1 MKNRFQDIASIDF
14 YQNKKLVKWLI
25 FLISL
30 LLGLG
35 SIGYTHRLVE
45 ELREREDRQIRVL
58 SAALDYAA
66 TTSENLT
73 FINQEI
79 IQQNY
84 SFPIIM
90 ADEQGNPIDYRNISF
105 NTSRNRADSMQ
116 VLKEELFEMQE
127 DYPPIVL
134 QEAAIRIYYRN
145 SALLTNLKYYPYI
158 QMGVILLF
166 SLLVYVVFNQSK
178 LSEQNRVWAGLT
190 KETAHQL
197 GTPIASLMA
206 WMDYLKNSPFW
217 EENQEIIQEMDKDV
231 TKLRVVTERFSS
243 IGSKPVIQ
251 AENVYEIIEEGV
263 SYLRPR
269 ISTKVDWEIQS
280 DSKELV
286 ALLNK
291 PLFDWVIENVCK
303 NAVDAMKGK
312 GLIRISLFQDNDKFV
327 GIDISDT
334 GMGIEKMK
342 FKKVFTPGFSSRKRG
357 WGLGLTLSKRIVEG
371 YHGGKIFVKQSELGK
386 GTTFRILLPVPVV
399 EGTPF
404 KSKGMWDGVWGE
416 LGIFARVLEVL
427 FLG

>member
-30 LLGLG
+30 VLGLG

-45 ELREREDRQIRVL
+45 ELREREDRQIRVF

-105 NTSRNRADSMQ
+105 KNSRDKTDSMQ
-116 VLKEELFEMQE
+116 VLKEVLLEMQE

-145 SALLTNLKYYPYI
+145 SELLTNLKYYPYI
-158 QMGVILLF
+158 QLAVILLF
-166 SLLVYVVFNQSK
+166 GLLVYVVFNQSK

-206 WMDYLKNSPFW
+206 WMDYLKNSPVW
-217 EENQEIIQEMDKDV
+217 DENQEIIQEMDKDV

-243 IGSKPVIQ
+243 IGSRPVIQ
-251 AENVYEIIEEGV
+251 PENVYEIIEEGV

-312 GLIRISLFQDNDKFV
+312 GVIRISLFQDNDKFV

-386 GTTFRILLPVPVV
+386 GTTFRILVPVPLV

-404 KSKGMWDGVWGE
+404 KGKGIWDGVCE
-416 LGIFARVLEVL
+416 IS
-427 FLG
+427 

>member
-45 ELREREDRQIRVL
+45 ELREREDRQIRVF

-105 NTSRNRADSMQ
+105 KNSRDKTDSMQ
-116 VLKEELFEMQE
+116 VLKEVLLEMQE

-134 QEAAIRIYYRN
+134 QEADIRIYYRN
-145 SALLTNLKYYPYI
+145 SELLTNLKYYPYI
-158 QMGVILLF
+158 QLAVILLF
-166 SLLVYVVFNQSK
+166 GLLVYVVFNQSK

-206 WMDYLKNSPFW
+206 WMDYLKNSPVW
-217 EENQEIIQEMDKDV
+217 DENQEIIQEMDKDV

-243 IGSKPVIQ
+243 IGSRPVIQ
-251 AENVYEIIEEGV
+251 PENVYGIIEEGV

-312 GLIRISLFQDNDKFV
+312 GMIRISLFQDNDKFV

-342 FKKVFTPGFSSRKRG
+342 FKKVFSPGFSSRKRG

-386 GTTFRILLPVPVV
+386 GTTFRILLPVPMV

-404 KSKGMWDGVWGE
+404 KSKGMWDGV
-416 LGIFARVLEVL
+416 
-427 FLG
+427 

>member
-90 ADEQGNPIDYRNISF
+90 ADEQGNPIDFRNIAF
-105 NTSRNRADSMQ
+105 KNSRNQADSMQ
-116 VLKEELFEMQE
+116 VLKEELLEMQE

-145 SALLTNLKYYPYI
+145 SELLTNLKYYPYI
-158 QMGVILLF
+158 QLAVILLF
-166 SLLVYVVFNQSK
+166 GLLVYVVFNQSK

-206 WMDYLKNSPFW
+206 CMDYLKNSPVW
-217 EENQEIIQEMDKDV
+217 DENQEIIQEMDKDV

-243 IGSKPVIQ
+243 IGSRPVIQ
-251 AENVYEIIEEGV
+251 PENVYEIIEEGV

-269 ISTKVDWEIQS
+269 ISTKVDWEIQA
-280 DSKELV
+280 DSKDLV

-312 GLIRISLFQDNDKFV
+312 GVIRISLFQDNDKFV

-386 GTTFRILLPVPVV
+386 GTTFRILLPVPLL

-404 KSKGMWDGVWGE
+404 KSKGMWDGV
-416 LGIFARVLEVL
+416 
-427 FLG
+427 

>member
-45 ELREREDRQIRVL
+45 ELREREDRQIRVF

-105 NTSRNRADSMQ
+105 KNSRDKADSMQ
-116 VLKEELFEMQE
+116 VLKEVLLEMQE

-145 SALLTNLKYYPYI
+145 SELLTNLKYYPYI
-158 QMGVILLF
+158 QLAVILLF
-166 SLLVYVVFNQSK
+166 GLLVYVVFNQSK

-206 WMDYLKNSPFW
+206 WMDYLKNSPVW
-217 EENQEIIQEMDKDV
+217 DENQEIIQEMDKDV

-243 IGSKPVIQ
+243 IGSRPVIQ
-251 AENVYEIIEEGV
+251 PENVYEIIEEGV

-286 ALLNK
+286 ALVNK

-312 GLIRISLFQDNDKFV
+312 GMIRISLFQDNDKYV

-386 GTTFRILLPVPVV
+386 GTTFRILLPVPLV

-404 KSKGMWDGVWGE
+404 KSKGMWDGV
-416 LGIFARVLEVL
+416 
-427 FLG
+427 

>member
-25 FLISL
+25 FLISV

-58 SAALDYAA
+58 SAALDYAS

-90 ADEQGNPIDYRNISF
+90 ADEQGNPIDFRNIAF
-105 NTSRNRADSMQ
+105 KNSRNQADSMQ
-116 VLKEELFEMQE
+116 VLKEELLEMQE

-145 SALLTNLKYYPYI
+145 SELLTNLKYYPYI
-158 QMGVILLF
+158 QLAVILLF
-166 SLLVYVVFNQSK
+166 GLLVYVVFNQSK

-206 WMDYLKNSPFW
+206 WMDYLKNSPVW
-217 EENQEIIQEMDKDV
+217 DENQEIIQEMDKDV

-243 IGSKPVIQ
+243 IGSRPVIQ
-251 AENVYEIIEEGV
+251 PENVYEIIEEGV

-269 ISTKVDWEIQS
+269 ISTKVDWEIQA
-280 DSKELV
+280 DSKDLV

-312 GLIRISLFQDNDKFV
+312 GVIRISLFQDNDKFV

-386 GTTFRILLPVPVV
+386 GTTFRILLPVPLL

-404 KSKGMWDGVWGE
+404 KSKGMWDGV
-416 LGIFARVLEVL
+416 
-427 FLG
+427 

>member
-45 ELREREDRQIRVL
+45 ELREREDRQIRVF

-105 NTSRNRADSMQ
+105 KNSRDKTDSMQ
-116 VLKEELFEMQE
+116 VLKEVLLEMQE

-134 QEAAIRIYYRN
+134 QEADIRIYYRN
-145 SALLTNLKYYPYI
+145 SELLTNLKYYPYI
-158 QMGVILLF
+158 QLAVILLF
-166 SLLVYVVFNQSK
+166 GLLVYVVFNQSK

-206 WMDYLKNSPFW
+206 WMDYLKNSPVW
-217 EENQEIIQEMDKDV
+217 DENQEIIQEMDKDV

-243 IGSKPVIQ
+243 IGSRPVIQ
-251 AENVYEIIEEGV
+251 PENVYEIIEEGV

-312 GLIRISLFQDNDKFV
+312 GMIRISLFQDNDKFV

-386 GTTFRILLPVPVV
+386 GTTFRILLPVPLV

-404 KSKGMWDGVWGE
+404 KSKGMWDGV
-416 LGIFARVLEVL
+416 
-427 FLG
+427 

>member
-45 ELREREDRQIRVL
+45 ELREREDRQIRVF

-105 NTSRNRADSMQ
+105 KNSRDKTDSMQ
-116 VLKEELFEMQE
+116 ILKEVLLEMQE

-134 QEAAIRIYYRN
+134 QEADIRIYYRN
-145 SALLTNLKYYPYI
+145 SELLTNLKYYPYI
-158 QMGVILLF
+158 QLAVILLF
-166 SLLVYVVFNQSK
+166 GLLVYVVFNQSK

-206 WMDYLKNSPFW
+206 WMDYLKNSPVW
-217 EENQEIIQEMDKDV
+217 DENQEIIQEMDKDV

-243 IGSKPVIQ
+243 IGSRPVIQ
-251 AENVYEIIEEGV
+251 PENVYDIIEEGV

-286 ALLNK
+286 ALVNK

-312 GLIRISLFQDNDKFV
+312 GMIRISLFQDNDKYV

-386 GTTFRILLPVPVV
+386 GTTFRILLPVPLV

-404 KSKGMWDGVWGE
+404 KSKGIWDGV
-416 LGIFARVLEVL
+416 
-427 FLG
+427 

>member
-1 MKNRFQDIASIDF
+1 MKNRFQDLASIDF

-25 FLISL
+25 FFISL

-45 ELREREDRQIRVL
+45 ELREREDRQIQVL

-90 ADEQGNPIDYRNISF
+90 ADGQGNPIDFRNIAF
-105 NTSRNRADSMQ
+105 KNSRNQADSIQ
-116 VLKEELFEMQE
+116 ILKEELLEMQE

-134 QEAAIRIYYRN
+134 QEADIRIYYRN
-145 SALLTNLKYYPYI
+145 SELLTNLKYYPYI
-158 QMGVILLF
+158 QLAVILLF
-166 SLLVYVVFNQSK
+166 GLLVYVVFNQSK

-206 WMDYLKNSPFW
+206 WMDYLKNSPVW
-217 EENQEIIQEMDKDV
+217 DEIQEIIQEMDKDV
-231 TKLRVVTERFSS
+231 AKLRVVTERFSS
-243 IGSKPVIQ
+243 IGSSPVIQ
-251 AENVYEIIEEGV
+251 PENVFEIIEEGV

-269 ISTKVDWEIQS
+269 ISTKVEWEIQS
-280 DSKELV
+280 DSKDLV
-286 ALLNK
+286 AHLNK

-312 GLIRISLFQDNDKFV
+312 GVLRIVLFQESDKFV

-386 GTTFRILLPVPVV
+386 GTTFRILLSVPML

-404 KSKGMWDGVWGE
+404 KSKGMWDGIG
-416 LGIFARVLEVL
+416 
-427 FLG
+427 

>member
-90 ADEQGNPIDYRNISF
+90 ADEQGNPIDFRNIAF
-105 NTSRNRADSMQ
+105 KNSRNQADSMQ
-116 VLKEELFEMQE
+116 VLKEELLEMQE

-145 SALLTNLKYYPYI
+145 SELLTNLKYYPYI
-158 QMGVILLF
+158 QLAVILLF
-166 SLLVYVVFNQSK
+166 GLLVYIVFNQSK

-206 WMDYLKNSPFW
+206 WMDYLKNSPVW
-217 EENQEIIQEMDKDV
+217 DENQEIIQEMDKDV

-243 IGSKPVIQ
+243 IGSRPVIQ
-251 AENVYEIIEEGV
+251 PENVYEIIEEGV

-269 ISTKVDWEIQS
+269 ISTKVDWEIQA
-280 DSKELV
+280 DSKDLV

-312 GLIRISLFQDNDKFV
+312 GVIRISLFQDNDKFV

-386 GTTFRILLPVPVV
+386 GTTFRILLPVPLL

-404 KSKGMWDGVWGE
+404 KSKGMWDGV
-416 LGIFARVLEVL
+416 
-427 FLG
+427 

>member
-1 MKNRFQDIASIDF
+1 MKNRFQDLASIDF

-25 FLISL
+25 FFISL

-45 ELREREDRQIRVL
+45 ELREREDRQIQVL

-90 ADEQGNPIDYRNISF
+90 ADGQGNPIDYRNIAF
-105 NTSRNRADSMQ
+105 KNSRNQVDSIL
-116 VLKEELFEMQE
+116 VLKEELLEMQE

-134 QEAAIRIYYRN
+134 QEADIRIYYRN
-145 SALLTNLKYYPYI
+145 SELLTNLKYYPYI
-158 QMGVILLF
+158 QLAVILLF
-166 SLLVYVVFNQSK
+166 GLLVYVVFNQSK

-206 WMDYLKNSPFW
+206 WMDYLKNSPVW
-217 EENQEIIQEMDKDV
+217 DENQEIIQEMDKDV
-231 TKLRVVTERFSS
+231 AKLRVVTERFSS
-243 IGSKPVIQ
+243 IGSSPVIQ
-251 AENVYEIIEEGV
+251 PENVYEIIEEGV

-269 ISTKVDWEIQS
+269 ISTKVEWEIQS
-280 DSKELV
+280 DSKDLV

-312 GLIRISLFQDNDKFV
+312 GVLRIVLFQESDKFV

-334 GMGIEKMK
+334 GVGIEKMK

-386 GTTFRILLPVPVV
+386 GTTFRILLPVPML

-404 KSKGMWDGVWGE
+404 KSKGMWDGIG
-416 LGIFARVLEVL
+416 
-427 FLG
+427 

>member
-1 MKNRFQDIASIDF
+1 M
-14 YQNKKLVKWLI
+14 KWLI
-25 FLISL
+25 FFISL

-90 ADEQGNPIDYRNISF
+90 ADGQGNPIDFRNIAF
-105 NTSRNRADSMQ
+105 KNSRNQADSMQ
-116 VLKEELFEMQE
+116 LLKKELLEMQE

-134 QEAAIRIYYRN
+134 QEADIRIYYRN
-145 SALLTNLKYYPYI
+145 SELLTNLKYYPYI
-158 QMGVILLF
+158 QLAVILLF
-166 SLLVYVVFNQSK
+166 GLLVYVVFNQSK

-206 WMDYLKNSPFW
+206 WMDYLKNSPVW
-217 EENQEIIQEMDKDV
+217 DENQEIIQEMDKDV
-231 TKLRVVTERFSS
+231 AKLRVVTERFSS
-243 IGSKPVIQ
+243 IGSSPVIQ
-251 AENVYEIIEEGV
+251 PENVYQIIEEGV

-269 ISTKVDWEIQS
+269 ISTKVEWEIQS

-312 GLIRISLFQDNDKFV
+312 GVLRIVLFQDSDKFV

-334 GMGIEKMK
+334 GVGIEKMK

-386 GTTFRILLPVPVV
+386 GTTFRILLPVPML

-404 KSKGMWDGVWGE
+404 KSKGMWDGIG
-416 LGIFARVLEVL
+416 
-427 FLG
+427 

>member
-90 ADEQGNPIDYRNISF
+90 ADEQGNPIDFRNIAF
-105 NTSRNRADSMQ
+105 KNSRNQADSMQ
-116 VLKEELFEMQE
+116 VLKEELLEMQE

-145 SALLTNLKYYPYI
+145 SELLTNLKYYPYI
-158 QMGVILLF
+158 QLAVILLF
-166 SLLVYVVFNQSK
+166 GLLVYVVFNQSK

-206 WMDYLKNSPFW
+206 WMDYLKNSPVW
-217 EENQEIIQEMDKDV
+217 DENQEIIQEMDKDV

-243 IGSKPVIQ
+243 IGSRPVIQ
-251 AENVYEIIEEGV
+251 PENVYEIIEEGV

-269 ISTKVDWEIQS
+269 ISTKVDWEIQA
-280 DSKELV
+280 DSKDLV

-312 GLIRISLFQDNDKFV
+312 GMIRISLFQDNDKFV

-386 GTTFRILLPVPVV
+386 GTTFRILLPVPLL

-404 KSKGMWDGVWGE
+404 KSKGMWDGV
-416 LGIFARVLEVL
+416 
-427 FLG
+427 

>member
-45 ELREREDRQIRVL
+45 ELREREDRQIRVF

-105 NTSRNRADSMQ
+105 KNSRDKTDSMQ
-116 VLKEELFEMQE
+116 VLKEVLLEMQE

-134 QEAAIRIYYRN
+134 QEADIRIYYRN
-145 SALLTNLKYYPYI
+145 SELLTNLKYYPYI
-158 QMGVILLF
+158 QLAVILLF
-166 SLLVYVVFNQSK
+166 GLLVYVVFNQSK

-206 WMDYLKNSPFW
+206 WMDYLKNSPVW
-217 EENQEIIQEMDKDV
+217 DENKEIIQEMDKDV

-243 IGSKPVIQ
+243 IGSRPVIQ
-251 AENVYEIIEEGV
+251 PENIYDIIEEGV

-286 ALLNK
+286 ALVNK

-312 GLIRISLFQDNDKFV
+312 GMIRISLFQDNDKYV

-386 GTTFRILLPVPVV
+386 GTTFRILLPVPLV

-404 KSKGMWDGVWGE
+404 KSKGIWDGV
-416 LGIFARVLEVL
+416 
-427 FLG
+427 

>member
-1 MKNRFQDIASIDF
+1 MKNRFQDLASIDF

-25 FLISL
+25 FFISL

-90 ADEQGNPIDYRNISF
+90 ADGQGNPIDYRNIAF
-105 NTSRNRADSMQ
+105 KNSRNQADSIL
-116 VLKEELFEMQE
+116 VLKEELLEMQE

-134 QEAAIRIYYRN
+134 QEADIRIYYRN
-145 SALLTNLKYYPYI
+145 SELLTNLKYYPYI
-158 QMGVILLF
+158 QLAVILLF
-166 SLLVYVVFNQSK
+166 GLLVYVVFNQSK

-206 WMDYLKNSPFW
+206 WMDYLKNSPVW
-217 EENQEIIQEMDKDV
+217 DENQEIIQEMDKDV
-231 TKLRVVTERFSS
+231 AKLRVVTERFSS
-243 IGSKPVIQ
+243 IGSSPVIQ
-251 AENVYEIIEEGV
+251 PENVYEIIEEGV

-269 ISTKVDWEIQS
+269 ISTKVEWEIQA
-280 DSKELV
+280 DSKDLV

-312 GLIRISLFQDNDKFV
+312 GVLRIVLFQESDKFV

-334 GMGIEKMK
+334 GVGIEKMK

-386 GTTFRILLPVPVV
+386 GTTFRILLPVPLL

-404 KSKGMWDGVWGE
+404 KSKGMWDGIG
-416 LGIFARVLEVL
+416 
-427 FLG
+427 

>member
-1 MKNRFQDIASIDF
+1 MKNRFQDLASIDF

-25 FLISL
+25 FFISL

-90 ADEQGNPIDYRNISF
+90 ADGQGNPIDFRNIAF
-105 NTSRNRADSMQ
+105 KNSRNQLDSMQ
-116 VLKEELFEMQE
+116 LLKKELLEMQE

-134 QEAAIRIYYRN
+134 QEADIRIYYRN
-145 SALLTNLKYYPYI
+145 SELLTNLKYYPYI
-158 QMGVILLF
+158 QLAVILLF
-166 SLLVYVVFNQSK
+166 GLLVYVVFNQSK

-206 WMDYLKNSPFW
+206 WMDYLKNSPVW
-217 EENQEIIQEMDKDV
+217 DENQEIIQEMDKDV
-231 TKLRVVTERFSS
+231 AKLRVVTERFSS
-243 IGSKPVIQ
+243 IGSSPVIQ
-251 AENVYEIIEEGV
+251 PENVYQIIEEGV

-269 ISTKVDWEIQS
+269 ISTKVEWEIQS

-312 GLIRISLFQDNDKFV
+312 GVLRIVLFQDSDKFV

-334 GMGIEKMK
+334 GVGIEKMK

-386 GTTFRILLPVPVV
+386 GTTFRILLPVPLL

-404 KSKGMWDGVWGE
+404 QSKGMWDGIG
-416 LGIFARVLEVL
+416 
-427 FLG
+427 